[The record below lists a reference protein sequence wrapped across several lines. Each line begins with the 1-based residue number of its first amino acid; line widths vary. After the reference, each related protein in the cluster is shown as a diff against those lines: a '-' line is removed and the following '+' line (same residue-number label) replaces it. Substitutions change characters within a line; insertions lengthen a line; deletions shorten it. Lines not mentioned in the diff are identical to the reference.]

1 MRVAVVVRSLSFG
14 GMEKVAISL
23 SEAFTKAGHE
33 SHLIYFNETAN
44 KLPPP
49 KHVHLHSFE
58 LKKSMKKS
66 LFGLGY
72 LWKVI
77 AQILNILIRNSYFV
91 WSGLYMAPIFR
102 KKLQKIEKEFGDFDL
117 IIFRGQGTF
126 DMIWPIHDT
135 RFVFVNE
142 SLVYKNKYGKLQKI
156 YAKLLFR
163 HRNIVS
169 ISSGVEESFTNIQ
182 KSLHIPVS
190 KHVIITNPIDS
201 DATRLHANEK
211 IDIPKTPYIVSAGRF
226 HPIKNFPLLIEAYAY
241 ARENLNLSLDLVI
254 LGEGPERKPIEDTI
268 QKLGLE
274 QSVHLPGYIENPYPW
289 IKHAELFVLTSK
301 IEGLGMVLL
310 ESMVCG
316 TDIVATDSPGGIKDF
331 MTDELA
337 SHICKPDIVHLAE
350 KITDVLQNPIDDFTK
365 FLLPYSNEKITQA
378 FLENFVTKKS

>member
-23 SEAFTKAGHE
+23 SEAFGKEGHE

-49 KHVHLHSFE
+49 KNVHLHSFE
-58 LKKSMKKS
+58 LKQSMKKS

-77 AQILNILIRNSYFV
+77 AQILNILIRNSYFI

-102 KKLQKIEKEFGDFDL
+102 KKLLNVEKEFGDFDL

-126 DMIWPIHDT
+126 DMIWPVHDD

-142 SLVYKNKYGKLQKI
+142 SLIYKNKYGTLQKI
-156 YAKLLFR
+156 YAKLLFKN
-163 HRNIVS
+163 RNIVS
-169 ISSGVEESFTNIQ
+169 ISSGVEASFNAIQ
-182 KSLHIPVS
+182 KSLHFPIR
-190 KHVIITNPIDS
+190 KHVRITNPIDS
-201 DATRLHANEK
+201 HATKLLANEK
-211 IDIPKTPYIVSAGRF
+211 LEMYKTPYIISAGRF

-254 LGEGPERKPIEDTI
+254 LGEGKERNKIEETIARLDLKPH
-268 QKLGLE
+268 
-274 QSVHLPGYIENPYPW
+274 VHLPGYIENPYPW

-331 MTDELA
+331 MTGELT

-350 KITDVLQNPIDDFTK
+350 KITDVLQNPINDFTK